1 MSCRSQRRIDSG
13 LKDARARQRHER
25 SGAKLRERACER
37 CLLRLSFSALSGR
50 HERTCI
56 AQRHGA
62 QRTGRQLPR
71 RRQGIDSEP
80 LLHCCPLARH
90 RSYPRAD
97 RSSPKSAARSTG
109 ETMVSRRH
117 RRPACKPPGTR
128 HQSSRPLPQACP
140 SRHHALT
147 CAQADTRAAD
157 GYGRQTVSG
166 CTEIETL
173 GGAAGS
179 LAMKPRRVG
188 PSREIAD
195 AFLLASTNDLE

>member
-13 LKDARARQRHER
+13 LKDARARARGTNVPGL
-25 SGAKLRERACER
+25 SRERACER

-97 RSSPKSAARSTG
+97 RSSPESAARSTG

-128 HQSSRPLPQACP
+128 HQSSRPLPEACP

-147 CAQADTRAAD
+147 CAR
-157 GYGRQTVSG
+157 
-166 CTEIETL
+166 
-173 GGAAGS
+173 GAAGS